1 MRDIKLPFFLCLLV
15 VACKQSPKEHS
26 PLPET
31 KAHLSPEI
39 RYGALFEAVQLNG
52 IFPDS
57 KTFVDCTP
65 KFSTDDILNKYEKA
79 QLQADFDLKTFVSEN
94 FELPVRYSSDFK
106 SDVSDPAAD
115 HINALWPVLTRQPDK
130 TNVGTLLPLPKSYIV
145 PGGRFG
151 EVYYWDSYFT
161 ILGLQVAE
169 RWDMIENM
177 ADNFSFLIETQGFIP
192 NGNRTYYLSRSQPP
206 FYSLIIRVL
215 AEGKGDDVLKKYLP
229 FLQKEY
235 NFWMDGEQQLSKD
248 QPAVKHVVQLQDGTV
263 LNRYWDKNDQPRP
276 ESYKEDVAL
285 VKDLDRPAGDVYRHI
300 RSAAES
306 GWDFS
311 SRWFKDG
318 QYMASIHTTEIIP
331 VDLNALLFH
340 LEFTLAK
347 AYEIEGDTVQAVL
360 YNQKAETRKM
370 ALLKYCWNENEG
382 FFMDYDFVERDFTET
397 PSLAG
402 MYPLFFNMANQVQ
415 ADSVASIINKDFL
428 KDGGVLTT
436 LVETGQQWDA
446 PNGWAPLQWITI
458 QALRNYG
465 HNDLADTI
473 KRRWIDLNEKVY
485 KNTGKMV
492 EKYNVVDISLE
503 AGGGEYPL
511 QDGFGW
517 TNGVLLKLLMEDVK
531 KE

>member
-1 MRDIKLPFFLCLLV
+1 MKEIKLLLFISILFV
-15 VACKQSPKEHS
+15 GCKQSPKEQT

-31 KAHLSPEI
+31 KNHLSPDV
-39 RYGALFEAVQLNG
+39 RYGALFEAVQLNS

-65 KFSTDDILNKYEKA
+65 KFSTDDILNKYQKA
-79 QLQADFDLKTFVSEN
+79 QLQADFDLKSFVNEN
-94 FELPVRYSSDFK
+94 FDLPISYSSDFK
-106 SDVSDPAAD
+106 SDVSATAEE
-115 HINALWPVLTRQPDK
+115 HIKALWPVLTRQPDSA
-130 TNVGTLLPLPKSYIV
+130 TVGTLLPLPEPYIV

-161 ILGLQVAE
+161 ILGLQVSE
-169 RWDMIENM
+169 RWDLIENM
-177 ADNFSFLIETQGFIP
+177 ADNFSFLIENHGFIP

-215 AEGKGDDVLKKYLP
+215 VEGKGETILKKYLP
-229 FLQKEY
+229 YLQKEY
-235 NFWMDGEQQLSKD
+235 NFWMDGEEQLNNENT
-248 QPAVKHVVQLQDGTV
+248 AVNHVVQLQDGSI
-263 LNRYWDKNDQPRP
+263 LNRYWDKSDQPRP

-285 VKDLDRPAGDVYRHI
+285 VKDLERPAGEVYRHI

-318 QYMASIHTTEIIP
+318 QYMASIHTTDIIP
-331 VDLNALLFH
+331 VDLNALLYH
-340 LEFTLAK
+340 LELTLSK
-347 AYEIEGDTVQAVL
+347 AYEIEGKAEQSAL
-360 YNQKAETRKM
+360 YKQKAEDRKI
-370 ALLKYCWNENEG
+370 ALFQYCWNEEQA
-382 FFMDYDFVERDFTET
+382 FFMDYDFIARDYTEV
-397 PSLAG
+397 PSLAA
-402 MYPLFFNMANQVQ
+402 MYPLYFEMAEQSQ
-415 ADSVASIINKDFL
+415 ADSVASKIEKDFL

-458 QALRNYG
+458 KGLRNYG
-465 HNDLADTI
+465 HNDLAESI
-473 KRRWIDLNEKVY
+473 KHRWVNLNKKVY

-492 EKYNVVDISLE
+492 EKYNVSDISLD
-503 AGGGEYPL
+503 AGGGEYPV

-517 TNGVLLKLLMEDVK
+517 TNGVLLKLLMEDF
-531 KE
+531 EE